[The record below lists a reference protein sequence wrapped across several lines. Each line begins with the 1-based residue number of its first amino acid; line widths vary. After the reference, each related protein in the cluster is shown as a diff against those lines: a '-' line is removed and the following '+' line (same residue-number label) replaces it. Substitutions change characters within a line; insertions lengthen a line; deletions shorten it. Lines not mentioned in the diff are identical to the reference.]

1 MRKNMLNNKFYKYGE
16 KIVYLE
22 YNCVERYLTVE
33 ADLGF
38 IFCISVKVQPLV
50 TGKEHKYNLYID
62 LQNASILP
70 VEADNDYLLRDAKEG
85 DYISSFRRCYVDE
98 SLPIYL
104 INSYS
109 RDVRF
114 TLFIYIYIT

>member
-38 IFCISVKVQPLV
+38 IF
-50 TGKEHKYNLYID
+50 LYISKSTAFS
-62 LQNASILP
+62 N
-70 VEADNDYLLRDAKEG
+70 G
-85 DYISSFRRCYVDE
+85 
-98 SLPIYL
+98 
-104 INSYS
+104 
-109 RDVRF
+109 
-114 TLFIYIYIT
+114 